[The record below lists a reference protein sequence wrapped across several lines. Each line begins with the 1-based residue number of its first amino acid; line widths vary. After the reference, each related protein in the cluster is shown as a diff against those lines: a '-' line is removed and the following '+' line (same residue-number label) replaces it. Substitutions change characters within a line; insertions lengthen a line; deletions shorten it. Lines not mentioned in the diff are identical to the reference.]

1 MNARTVGRSHR
12 WLPGLLHQV
21 AGQYVDPKWDEAA
34 HTLEKISRCC
44 QMCHCGASVCVYVCV
59 CVCVCVC
66 EPRTTVG
73 AQPLCCD
80 NRFDSNQC
88 PTESINPFSFCK
100 NTHLR
105 VCARTHAHASKHAGC
120 RRGSEQPPLQSR
132 LLSRRGILKWTQKK
146 TRRRKPFSSLHQHPS
161 PLLLPL
167 SACLSLTSTH
177 SL

>member
-34 HTLEKISRCC
+34 HTLEKISHCC

-59 CVCVCVC
+59 CVCVSC
-66 EPRTTVG
+66 EQLSVHNLSAVIIVLTPISV
-73 AQPLCCD
+73 QPSPSTLSL
-80 NRFDSNQC
+80 FV
-88 PTESINPFSFCK
+88 K
-100 NTHLR
+100 THT
-105 VCARTHAHASKHAGC
+105 CACAHAHASKHAGC